1 MTDVEERG
9 LFIDG
14 KFVPSES
21 GATFPVFNPHTDE
34 VFSKVAQAGEADAEA
49 AIDAARAAFDGPW
62 GALTPKDRG
71 KFLLKL
77 ARIIQEEGE
86 SLARLEAKNTGHPIH
101 DVRRFDL
108 VRTVDWFEYF
118 AGMATK
124 IQGDVIPSSFKGV
137 LNYTLREPLGVVGQ
151 IVPWNFPLM
160 FVAWNVAP
168 ALAAGNTVVLKPA
181 EYTPLSALEV
191 ARMAQKAGLPA
202 GTINVIPG
210 KGSVVGALLARHP
223 GVDKICFT
231 GSVEVGKQIVQA
243 SASNLKKPLLELG
256 GKGPNVIF
264 EDADLDAAVQ
274 GSLFAAYHNQGQAC
288 IAGSRLLVH
297 ESIWDAFVKRFTE
310 RVRSIRIGDPL
321 EETTQ
326 LGPLT
331 SKDHQK
337 KVLGYVD
344 VAKGEGAQILF
355 GGRVPGTPETAR
367 GYYVQP
373 TLVRADNPK
382 MRVCQEEV
390 FGPFITITPFI
401 DDQAAVDM
409 ANGVPY
415 GLGAGFWTRD
425 LRRAH
430 RIAAQLKA
438 GMVWVNSYKLVDPA
452 SPFGGSKMSGMGREF
467 GFETMREY
475 TQVKSVWIG
484 YDFQPWKWP
493 E

>member
-21 GATFPVFNPHTDE
+21 GAPFPVFNPHTDE

-62 GALTPKDRG
+62 GALTQKDRG

-77 ARIIQEEGE
+77 ARIIQEAGE
-86 SLARLEAKNTGHPIH
+86 SLARLA
-101 DVRRFDL
+101 
-108 VRTVDWFEYF
+108 
-118 AGMATK
+118 
-124 IQGDVIPSSFKGV
+124 
-137 LNYTLREPLGVVGQ
+137 
-151 IVPWNFPLM
+151 
-160 FVAWNVAP
+160 
-168 ALAAGNTVVLKPA
+168 
-181 EYTPLSALEV
+181 
-191 ARMAQKAGLPA
+191 
-202 GTINVIPG
+202 G

-231 GSVEVGKQIVQA
+231 GSVEVGKQIIQA

-367 GYYVQP
+367 GYYMQP